1 MILYPVMRIKP
12 RGIVSQC
19 ANNYKL
25 KQYKKLPMKENKKDV
40 FIKTIDKHKKIIYKI
55 VNSYCP
61 NKEDRKDLE
70 QDIIIQ
76 LWNSFD
82 KYNSNYRYSTWM
94 YRIALNVAI
103 SFYRKEK
110 KWSIK
115 NDFYNEESIFKIEE
129 DTSEKQ
135 TELNDHLK
143 LLQDFIHNLNE
154 LNKALMLLYLEE
166 KSYEEISEI
175 LGITKTNVATKISRI
190 KLKLKK
196 EFQNI

>member
-1 MILYPVMRIKP
+1 MV
-12 RGIVSQC
+12 
-19 ANNYKL
+19 
-25 KQYKKLPMKENKKDV
+25 NKKEQ
-40 FIKTIDKHKKIIYKI
+40 FIKTIDEHKKIIYKI
-55 VNSYCP
+55 VNSYCQ

-70 QDIIIQ
+70 QEIIIQ
-76 LWNSFD
+76 LWSSFD
-82 KYNSNYRYSTWM
+82 NYNSAYKYSTWM

-110 KWSIK
+110 KWSVK
-115 NDFYNEESIFKIEE
+115 NDFYNEESIFRIEE
-129 DTSEKQ
+129 DSSEEQ
-135 TELNDHLK
+135 TTLDYHLK
-143 LLQDFIHNLNE
+143 LLQEFIHNLNE

-166 KSYEEISEI
+166 KSYEEIAEI

>member
-1 MILYPVMRIKP
+1 
-12 RGIVSQC
+12 
-19 ANNYKL
+19 
-25 KQYKKLPMKENKKDV
+25 MKSNKKDR
-40 FIKTIDKHKKIIYKI
+40 FIKTIDEHKKIIYKI
-55 VNSYCP
+55 VNSYCR
-61 NKEDRKDLE
+61 NREHRKDLE
-70 QDIIIQ
+70 QEIIIH

-82 KYNSNYRYSTWM
+82 NYNEKYKYSTWM

-110 KWSIK
+110 KQLVK
-115 NDFYNEESIFKIEE
+115 NDFYNEDSIFSIVDENKENE
-129 DTSEKQ
+129 
-135 TELNDHLK
+135 TELDYHLK
-143 LLQDFIHNLNE
+143 LLQKFINNLNE

-166 KSYEEISEI
+166 KNYEEIAEI

>member
-1 MILYPVMRIKP
+1 MEL
-12 RGIVSQC
+12 S
-19 ANNYKL
+19 
-25 KQYKKLPMKENKKDV
+25 KKEQ
-40 FIKTIDKHKKIIYKI
+40 FIKTIDEHKKIIYKI

-61 NKEDRKDLE
+61 NKDDRKDLE
-70 QDIIIQ
+70 QEIIIH

-82 KYNSNYRYSTWM
+82 KYDSNYKYSTWM

-110 KWSIK
+110 KWSLK
-115 NDFYNEESIFKIEE
+115 NDFYNEESIFRIEE
-129 DTSEKQ
+129 DNSEEEAQ
-135 TELNDHLK
+135 LNYHLK
-143 LLQDFIHNLNE
+143 LLQEFIHNLNE

-166 KSYEEISEI
+166 KSYEEIAEI

-196 EFQNI
+196 EFKNI

>member
-1 MILYPVMRIKP
+1 MV
-12 RGIVSQC
+12 
-19 ANNYKL
+19 
-25 KQYKKLPMKENKKDV
+25 NKKDQ
-40 FIKTIDKHKKIIYKI
+40 FIKTIDEHKKIIYKI
-55 VNSYCP
+55 VNSYCQ

-70 QDIIIQ
+70 QEIIIQ

-82 KYNSNYRYSTWM
+82 NYNSDYKYSTWM

-129 DTSEKQ
+129 DTSEEQ
-135 TELNDHLK
+135 TELDFHLT
-143 LLQDFIHNLNE
+143 LLQEFIHNLNE

-166 KSYEEISEI
+166 KSYEEIAEI

>member
-1 MILYPVMRIKP
+1 MEV
-12 RGIVSQC
+12 
-19 ANNYKL
+19 
-25 KQYKKLPMKENKKDV
+25 NKKER
-40 FIKTIDKHKKIIYKI
+40 FIKTIDDHKKIIYKI

-61 NKEDRKDLE
+61 NREHRKDLE
-70 QDIIIQ
+70 QEIIIQ

-82 KYNSNYRYSTWM
+82 NYNKKFKYTTWM

-110 KWSIK
+110 RQPIK
-115 NDFYNEESIFKIEE
+115 SNFYNEGSIFCIVDDNEE
-129 DTSEKQ
+129 NE
-135 TELNDHLK
+135 TELDKQLE
-143 LLQDFIHNLNE
+143 LLQNFINNLNE

-175 LGITKTNVATKISRI
+175 LGISKTNVATKISRI
-190 KLKLKK
+190 KIILKK

>member
-1 MILYPVMRIKP
+1 MMVNIK
-12 RGIVSQC
+12 
-19 ANNYKL
+19 
-25 KQYKKLPMKENKKDV
+25 EH
-40 FIKTIDKHKKIIYKI
+40 FIKTIDEYKKIIYKI
-55 VNSYCP
+55 VNSYCQ

-70 QDIIIQ
+70 QEIIIQ

-82 KYNSNYRYSTWM
+82 NYNSDYKYSTWM

-110 KWSIK
+110 KWSMK
-115 NDFYNEESIFKIEE
+115 NDFYYEESIFKIEE
-129 DTSEKQ
+129 DTIEEQ
-135 TELNDHLK
+135 TELNYHLK
-143 LLQDFIHNLNE
+143 LLQEFIHNLNE

>member
-1 MILYPVMRIKP
+1 
-12 RGIVSQC
+12 
-19 ANNYKL
+19 
-25 KQYKKLPMKENKKDV
+25 MKINKKEQ
-40 FIKTIDKHKKIIYKI
+40 FIKTIDDHKKIIYKI
-55 VNSYCP
+55 VNSYCQ
-61 NKEDRKDLE
+61 NREDRKDLE

-82 KYNSNYRYSTWM
+82 NYNSDYKYSTWM

-110 KWSIK
+110 KRLVK
-115 NDFYNEESIFKIEE
+115 NDFNNEESIFTIEE
-129 DTSEKQ
+129 DTSEEQ
-135 TELNDHLK
+135 TELDYHLK
-143 LLQDFIHNLNE
+143 LLQEFINNLNE

-166 KSYEEISEI
+166 KSYEEMSEI

>member
-1 MILYPVMRIKP
+1 MMV
-12 RGIVSQC
+12 
-19 ANNYKL
+19 
-25 KQYKKLPMKENKKDV
+25 NKKEQ
-40 FIKTIDKHKKIIYKI
+40 FIRTIDEHKKIIYKI
-55 VNSYCP
+55 VNSYCQ

-70 QDIIIQ
+70 QEIIIQ

-82 KYNSNYRYSTWM
+82 NYNSDYKYSTWM

-110 KWSIK
+110 KWSMK

-129 DTSEKQ
+129 DTIEEQ
-135 TELNDHLK
+135 TELNYHLK
-143 LLQDFIHNLNE
+143 LLQEFIHNLNE